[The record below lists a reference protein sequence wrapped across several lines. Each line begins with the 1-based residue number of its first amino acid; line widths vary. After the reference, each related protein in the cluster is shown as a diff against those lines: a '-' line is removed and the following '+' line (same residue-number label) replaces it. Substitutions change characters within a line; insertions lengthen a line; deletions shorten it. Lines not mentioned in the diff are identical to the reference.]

1 MSNKYLPITPN
12 TTLSDISAV
21 VGERNVDYVLG
32 ANGLKRAVN
41 IGKQLAERDLTG
53 VVDAQTKR
61 HLLNSA
67 VSDSD
72 VYEKAALGTDA
83 DWFSLYMYGTFDG
96 YIRIPPEIRINLSI
110 DMLGNGEPI
119 SDTLYRKCDE
129 SLKTKGYVDPVIFSE
144 YSVMAA
150 SSYGMSSIYKA
161 SNPFEWFNLPWGK
174 ISLYSSIDGRSVDF
188 PVYPEEYSDGYQA
201 NYDTMP
207 NMLYQY
213 EPWQVYKDS
222 GPRTNTFTFTMH
234 RDMWSGDHRDGL
246 ANQLVRF
253 CEANCF
259 PRYQGSAV
267 ITPTVTLYING
278 NNLITGVMTSC
289 KTDWSGPLGL
299 DGHWLELK
307 LTLEITEVSPEP
319 LNYDTVMH
327 KGLEA

>member
-1 MSNKYLPITPN
+1 MSKYLPITPN
-12 TTLSDISAV
+12 TTLHDISDV

-32 ANGLKRAVN
+32 VNGLKRTVN
-41 IGKQLAERDLTG
+41 IGKQITDRDLSG
-53 VVDAQTKR
+53 VTDSQTKR
-61 HLLNSA
+61 HILNST

-72 VYEKAALGTDA
+72 VYEKAALGTEA
-83 DWFSLYMYGTFDG
+83 DWYSLHTYGTFDG
-96 YIRIPPEIRINLSI
+96 YIRIPPEIDIPISI
-110 DMLGNGEPI
+110 DILGNGEPVT
-119 SDTLYRKCDE
+119 DELYRKCDE
-129 SLKTKGYVDPVIFSE
+129 SLRTRGYVDPVIFSE
-144 YSVMAA
+144 YSVMAPSA
-150 SSYGMSSIYKA
+150 YGMSSIYKV

-174 ISLYSSIDGRSVDF
+174 ISLYSSVDGRSVDF

-201 NYDTMP
+201 NYDQMP
-207 NMLYQY
+207 SMLYQY

-267 ITPTVTLYING
+267 ISPTVTLYING

-307 LTLEITEVSPEP
+307 LTLEITEVSQEP